1 MIEPRPLMDQDDD
14 HASFPPEWTL
24 PELPKGPG
32 PPLLSTQFEDIFCGG
47 DVGTVPLIG
56 LADDEDINKTLVQEG
71 DSGTVDSGANRLISS
86 IEETLELTPPPG
98 GFDSVPDN
106 SNQVRTLRTLRTLLL
121 VVGFDF
127 RF

>member
-1 MIEPRPLMDQDDD
+1 MDQDDD

-32 PPLLSTQFEDIFCGG
+32 PPSLSTQFEDIFCGG

-106 SNQVRTLRTLRTLLL
+106 SNQVRTLRTLLL